1 MKKRFLSILLILCLA
16 LTLLP
21 QMAFAEGSV
30 SYLDADGTFKTSTGA
45 TKVTSSDTEW
55 TGTTTSPGWYVVT
68 GDVIIGTADA
78 PQRVTVSGDVRL
90 ILTNGCTLTVHGGI
104 QVQDNSDAATNTP
117 NTNALTIY
125 AQSTDEST
133 MGKLI
138 AKGAERDYN
147 AAIGGNEGNEGNDY
161 GGSGGAI
168 TINGGYVEAT
178 NTDGAGIGGG
188 FGSHS
193 GGSGGA
199 ITINGGNITASSQFG
214 VGIGGGEAAGDGG
227 SGGKITINGGS
238 VIATGVNGAGIGG
251 GQGDG
256 GGEDYGGSGGTI
268 TITGGY
274 VEAKSNMGAAIGGGY
289 NGGGGTGGDG
299 GKITI
304 TGGNTTASGYYCT
317 AIGGGFGDYGG
328 SGGEVTITGGTVT
341 ATGNASGQTFSSSA
355 AGIGGGRYN
364 FSSGSAGTFQTNN
377 GNAVIFASS
386 IGDQS
391 HKDDWSGIIFEG
403 DEGKVYGNP
412 TLADDLTIPEN
423 KALDIPSGKTLT
435 VNSTITVQGTL
446 TNNGTIIG
454 SGSITPD
461 AKKLTYKAAP
471 STPVIDSVSAD
482 SITLRPI
489 TGETAVEYSKDNTNW
504 QSGTT
509 FSGLTAATSYTFYT
523 RYQANGFYKGTP
535 PQSGGSAPTYT
546 AYYKEQFSLTPGGTY
561 YFDLSG
567 ENIPGTA
574 NSGNP
579 YGAASLPD
587 TSLHY
592 VPFTYAGTVNAY
604 RLTSEME
611 TTEEYA
617 DQKEYAHSLF
627 VADYAV
633 THTVSWDDLNA
644 KNLIFGKGYASGG
657 VDYTLRAPSGG
668 SYHTGSGD
676 SERGTPTNN
685 EWDKILDKNDGYIQ
699 NWSSMGSQG
708 QDSSSTSSTSSD
720 RRAARGFS
728 SARYWYYPSPA
739 EQIASLGFR
748 PVLEVLNADTL
759 GSDGLKAVTLDLNG
773 GKLGGS
779 SDDIQIIVKNGST
792 FTAPVSDG
800 LTRPDGDTGN
810 YFMWL
815 GSDGKF
821 YATGDSVPAGVT
833 KLTAQFAV
841 PSYTVTLNGVNSDAT
856 GAGNYAVGVTVNIY
870 AGTKSG
876 YSFNGWTS
884 DNVTITNANNK
895 NASFT
900 MPAKDVTVTANWTKN
915 SGGGGGGETPHS
927 HSYGGWKSDSANH
940 WKECSCSDKAQIGAH
955 SFKWV
960 VDKAATATQKG
971 SKHEECTVCGY
982 KRPAVEIPAAGGT
995 TPVRPNN
1002 PDTGALDNV
1011 PKTGDSSSLS
1021 LWIALLF
1028 VSGAGITSAAVYG
1041 RKKKENAE

>member
-256 GGEDYGGSGGTI
+256 GDQGGGSGGTI
-268 TITGGY
+268 TINGGSVIATG
-274 VEAKSNMGAAIGGGY
+274 VNGAAIGGGY
-289 NGGGGTGGDG
+289 SGGGTGGDG
-299 GKITI
+299 GTITI
-304 TGGNTTASGYYCT
+304 TGGSVIATGVNGAGIGSGCGT
-317 AIGGGFGDYGG
+317 RGG
-328 SGGEVTITGGTVT
+328 SGGEVMITGGTVK
-341 ATGNASGQTFSSSA
+341 ASSSRG
-355 AGIGGGRYN
+355 AGIGVGYSDSEIGN
-364 FSSGSAGTFQTNN
+364 SGTFQTNN

-391 HKDDWSGIIFEG
+391 GKTSNAWHGIIFEG
-403 DEGKVYGNP
+403 DEGKVHGNP

-461 AKKLTYKAAP
+461 AKKLTYKEFPGA
-471 STPVIDSVSAD
+471 PVIDSVSAD

-856 GAGNYAVGVTVNIY
+856 GAGNYAVGVTVSIY

>member
-251 GQGDG
+251 GQGDS
-256 GGEDYGGSGGTI
+256 DGGSGGEI
-268 TITGGY
+268 TINGGSVIATG
-274 VEAKSNMGAAIGGGY
+274 VNGAAIGGGY
-289 NGGGGTGGDG
+289 SGGGTGGDG
-299 GKITI
+299 GKIII
-304 TGGNTTASGYYCT
+304 TGGNIAASGDGT
-317 AIGGGFGDYGG
+317 AIGGGYGTFGG

-341 ATGNASGQTFSSSA
+341 ATGNASGNVYVIGA
-355 AGIGGGRYN
+355 EGIGGGRYDVT
-364 FSSGSAGTFQTNN
+364 SGTDGTFQTNN

-391 HKDDWSGIIFEG
+391 GKTSNAWHGIIFEG

-435 VNSTITVQGTL
+435 VNSRITVNGTL
-446 TNNGTIIG
+446 ANNGTIIG
-454 SGSITPD
+454 SGSITPEE
-461 AKKLTYKAAP
+461 KKLTYKAAP

>member
-856 GAGNYAVGVTVNIY
+856 GAGNYAVGVTVSIY

>member
-256 GGEDYGGSGGTI
+256 GEGGGSGGTI
-268 TITGGY
+268 TINGGSVIATG
-274 VEAKSNMGAAIGGGY
+274 VNGAAIGGGY
-289 NGGGGTGGDG
+289 SGGGTGGDG
-299 GKITI
+299 GTITI
-304 TGGNTTASGYYCT
+304 TGGSVIATGNVNGAGIGSGYGT
-317 AIGGGFGDYGG
+317 RGG
-328 SGGEVTITGGTVT
+328 SGGEVMITGGTVK
-341 ATGNASGQTFSSSA
+341 ASSSRG
-355 AGIGGGRYN
+355 AGIGVGYSDSEIGN
-364 FSSGSAGTFQTNN
+364 SGTFQTNN

-391 HKDDWSGIIFEG
+391 GKTSNAWHGIIFEG

-856 GAGNYAVGVTVNIY
+856 GAGNYAVGVTVSIY

>member
-193 GGSGGA
+193 GGSGGSGGT
-199 ITINGGNITASSQFG
+199 ITINGGYVEASSQFG
-214 VGIGGGEAAGDGG
+214 AGIGGGEGDSDGG
-227 SGGKITINGGS
+227 SGGEITINGGS

-256 GGEDYGGSGGTI
+256 GDQGGGSGGTI
-268 TITGGY
+268 TINGGSVIATG
-274 VEAKSNMGAAIGGGY
+274 VNGAAIGGGY
-289 NGGGGTGGDG
+289 SGGGTGGDG
-299 GKITI
+299 GTITI
-304 TGGNTTASGYYCT
+304 TGGSVIATGVNGAGIGSGCGT
-317 AIGGGFGDYGG
+317 RGG
-328 SGGEVTITGGTVT
+328 SGGEVMITGGTVK
-341 ATGNASGQTFSSSA
+341 ASSSRG
-355 AGIGGGRYN
+355 AGIGVGYSDSEIGN
-364 FSSGSAGTFQTNN
+364 SGTFQTNN

-391 HKDDWSGIIFEG
+391 GKTSNAWHGIIFEG
-403 DEGKVYGNP
+403 DEGKVHGNP

-461 AKKLTYKAAP
+461 AKKLTYKEFPGA
-471 STPVIDSVSAD
+471 PVIDSVSAD